1 MKAHECNRDLSTV
14 RLHLHRAEVLRLY
27 IGPWLSSLLLLC
39 ASLVACGVSSDRCSV
54 TTSIAP
60 VNATADHNA
69 AAPGNEVQFSLSS
82 TVKGN
87 CPLIPNFV
95 GVWSTSDSVNTT
107 ISNQASTQGLA
118 TCLSATP
125 TPATISNSGTVTG
138 KSYPSVTLICK

>member
-1 MKAHECNRDLSTV
+1 MCM
-14 RLHLHRAEVLRLY
+14 
-27 IGPWLSSLLLLC
+27 GPWLLALVFLC
-39 ASLVACGVSSDRCSV
+39 ASMAACGGISSDRCVV
-54 TTSIAP
+54 TNAIAP

-69 AAPGNEVQFSLSS
+69 TAPGNEVQFSLSS

-87 CPLIPNFV
+87 CPLIPDFV
-95 GVWSTSDSVNTT
+95 GVWSTSDPVNTT

-138 KSYPSVTLICK
+138 KSYPSVTLVCK